1 MITNCPDRVLH
12 VQDEGR
18 LGKSDHCMI
27 SVTVECRPK
36 TEKETGPTY
45 NWKRADIP
53 AIQRELDGVDWRKEL
68 ENRTTEEGWI
78 LLRNKLQAAV
88 EKFVPQSKNRT
99 KLKNPWMTRE
109 LLRLIRRKRKVW
121 RKVKRSK
128 TAEDM
133 AEYRSIEKEV
143 SNKIRNAKR
152 KLEKEL
158 VTGPDKNRKFT
169 KYVKNQEPDYSRAAD
184 HQRQESP
191 DRRERY
197 GGRAKL
203 FLFERF
209 YERGPIPNTGS

>member
-1 MITNCPDRVLH
+1 MT
-12 VQDEGR
+12 
-18 LGKSDHCMI
+18 K
-27 SVTVECRPK
+27 K
-36 TEKETGPTY
+36 K
-45 NWKRADIP
+45 K
-53 AIQRELDGVDWRKEL
+53 KL

-99 KLKNPWMTRE
+99 KFKNPWMTRE

-128 TAEDM
+128 TAEEM

-169 KYVKNQEPDYSRAAD
+169 KYVKKKVKNQVPDYSRAAD

-191 DRRERY
+191 DTRERY

-203 FLFERF
+203 FLLERF
-209 YERGPIPNTGS
+209 

>member
-1 MITNCPDRVLH
+1 M
-12 VQDEGR
+12 Q
-18 LGKSDHCMI
+18 
-27 SVTVECRPK
+27 
-36 TEKETGPTY
+36 TENRKGDWSHY

-53 AIQRELDGVDWRKEL
+53 AIQRELDGVDWREEL

-143 SNKIRNAKR
+143 C
-152 KLEKEL
+152 
-158 VTGPDKNRKFT
+158 
-169 KYVKNQEPDYSRAAD
+169 
-184 HQRQESP
+184 
-191 DRRERY
+191 
-197 GGRAKL
+197 GGSG
-203 FLFERF
+203 F
-209 YERGPIPNTGS
+209 I